1 MLVLCVI
8 KYHIVEDLFQGLLLC
23 LVWYINLILIILI
36 SEPLVLTY
44 VVDVVFVSN
53 HKINKQ

>member
-1 MLVLCVI
+1 M
-8 KYHIVEDLFQGLLLC
+8 EDLFQGLLLC

-44 VVDVVFVSN
+44 VVDATASESSWY
-53 HKINKQ
+53 Q